1 VPDVSEPSNEQAA
14 AFWNQQENAE
24 PATATSQHVDE
35 SLLAAKSGS
44 GAASFWAQQE
54 KAALEPAMAEL
65 TVQDDQYQQEH
76 YEEPAAAEE
85 YQE

>member
-1 VPDVSEPSNEQAA
+1 MPDVSEPSNEQAA
-14 AFWNQQENAE
+14 SFWNQQENAE

-65 TVQDDQYQQEH
+65 TVQDEQYQQEH